1 MAAAGGSRETWAA
14 CERVRDR
21 VSVKYVGSQAIIV

>member
-1 MAAAGGSRETWAA
+1 MAAIGGNNETWAA
-14 CERVRDR
+14 CERVSDR